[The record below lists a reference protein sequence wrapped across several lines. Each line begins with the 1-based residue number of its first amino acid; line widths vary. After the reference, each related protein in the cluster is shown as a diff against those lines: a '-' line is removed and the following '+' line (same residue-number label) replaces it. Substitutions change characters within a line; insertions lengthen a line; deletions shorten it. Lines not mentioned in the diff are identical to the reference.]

1 MSVCRAIL
9 LTFCV
14 FCSAVAFAA
23 GGAATLLVR
32 TDGPDRYADGTA
44 AAAGELY
51 AAVWVADGA
60 TCAFLADGTLEE
72 SANCRLIGHLRTG
85 FVGCCAREYRWAAG
99 EKMPF
104 AFEFGAAEMR
114 GFDGGRFELH
124 LLDTRTPDG
133 TPTVRTDGAP
143 ARIVSSTQ
151 IASVTLADVR
161 KGDEVFRLRENP
173 VSVRS
178 ALPGNAPRPVITGC
192 KTVTVGGEDCLEL
205 TLKRTVHY
213 LDYDLAKG
221 VTPAMADATPDAAER
236 PVGGSATDD
245 PDEPITIRVRTGG
258 AKHGFFRVVRHGS
271 GKGGAA
277 E

>member
-1 MSVCRAIL
+1 MSALRSIL
-9 LTFCV
+9 LTFGVLC
-14 FCSAVAFAA
+14 AAAAFGA

-60 TCAFLADGTLEE
+60 TCTFLADGTIGE
-72 SANCRLIGHLRTG
+72 SADCRLIGQLRTG
-85 FVGCCAREYRWAAG
+85 FAGCCAREYRWAAG

-104 AFEFGAAEMR
+104 AFEFSAAEMQ

-133 TPTVRTDGAP
+133 TPTVRTDGVP
-143 ARIVSSTQ
+143 ARIVSSTPV
-151 IASVTLADVR
+151 ASVTLADVR

-178 ALPGNAPRPVITGC
+178 VLPRNAPSPVIAGC
-192 KTVTVGGEDCLEL
+192 RTVTVGGEDYLEL

-221 VTPAMADATPDAAER
+221 ADPSMADATPDAAEA
-236 PVGGSATDD
+236 PVSGSAADD
-245 PDEPITIRVRTGG
+245 PDEPVVIRVRTGG
-258 AKHGFFRVVRHGS
+258 AKHGFFRTMRHGS

>member
-1 MSVCRAIL
+1 MNAVRTVL
-9 LTFCV
+9 LALGVICT
-14 FCSAVAFAA
+14 AAAFGAT
-23 GGAATLLVR
+23 GAATLLVG

-60 TCAFLADGTLEE
+60 TCTFLADGTLEE
-72 SANCRLIGHLRTG
+72 SASCRLIGLLRTG
-85 FVGCCAREYRWAAG
+85 FAGCCAREYRWAAG

-104 AFEFGAAEMR
+104 AFEFSAAEMQ

-133 TPTVRTDGAP
+133 TPTMRTDGAP
-143 ARIVSSTQ
+143 ARIVSSTPV
-151 IASVTLADVR
+151 ASVTLADVR

-178 ALPGNAPRPVITGC
+178 ALPRNAPSPVITGC
-192 KTVTVGGEDCLEL
+192 RAVAVGGENYLEL

-221 VTPAMADATPDAAER
+221 ADPSMADATPDAAEA
-236 PVGGSATDD
+236 PVGGSTADD
-245 PDEPITIRVRTGG
+245 PDEPVVIRVRTGG
-258 AKHGFFRVVRHGS
+258 ATHGFFRAMRHGS

-277 E
+277 R

>member
-1 MSVCRAIL
+1 MSAWRSIL
-9 LTFCV
+9 LTLGVIC
-14 FCSAVAFAA
+14 ATAAFGA

-60 TCAFLADGTLEE
+60 TCAFLADGTMEE
-72 SANCRLIGHLRTG
+72 SANCRLIGYLRTG
-85 FVGCCAREYRWAAG
+85 FAGCCAREYRWAVG

-104 AFEFGAAEMR
+104 AFEFSAAEMQ
-114 GFDGGRFELH
+114 GFDDGRFELH

-133 TPTVRTDGAP
+133 TPAVRTDGAP
-143 ARIVSSTQ
+143 ARIVASAP
-151 IASVTLADVR
+151 IASVTFADVR

-178 ALPGNAPRPVITGC
+178 ALPRNAPQPVITGC
-192 KTVTVGGEDCLEL
+192 RRVTVGGEECLEL

-213 LDYDLAKG
+213 LDYDLVKG
-221 VTPAMADATPDAAER
+221 ATPEMANATPDAAEA
-236 PVGGSATDD
+236 PVGGSAADD

-258 AKHGFFRVVRHGS
+258 ANHGFFRAVRHGS
-271 GKGGAA
+271 GKGGVV